1 MDSRIERLHSHHNG
15 RGYHTATYAID
26 ADTYDEARA
35 IAETLVTLPVEDA
48 YVSREPMHDGRW
60 LCNYSFDSGD

>member
-15 RGYHTATYAID
+15 RGYHTAQYIID
-26 ADTYDEARA
+26 APTYEEACA
-35 IAETLVTLPVEDA
+35 LADTLVSMPVESA
-48 YVSREPMHDGRW
+48 YVSRAQMPDGRW